1 MNNPTAL
8 AMGGLLCLAAVLGI
22 GRFVFTPI
30 VPLMMEDLAMSKS
43 VAGLMASFNF
53 AGYLIGA
60 LLASADLGFNPRRRW
75 LLASLA
81 LSAITTAGMG
91 CTTSSVLFFLLRFLG
106 GVASAFVMVLGS
118 TLVLNGL
125 VSAGQPRLAALHF
138 AGVGTGITASAIA
151 VSILTAL
158 GGDWRSLWFASGLLA
173 LACLVA
179 AAFLIPE
186 SHRDSQQPPSST
198 AGASGGFRK
207 LLIAYGLFG
216 FGYVVT
222 STFLVAI
229 VRASEQAKSLEPFV
243 WIAVGA
249 SAAPS
254 ILFWD
259 LCARR
264 IGIAQ
269 AFAAACV
276 VEATGVVAS
285 VVWQSQ
291 IGMLAAAIFLG
302 GTFMGLTALG
312 LIESRRRAPADP
324 RRALALM
331 VAAFGFGQI
340 LGPAFAGAVYDSTGS
355 FFIPSIA
362 AASALVAAA
371 FLVLPSR

>member
-1 MNNPTAL
+1 
-8 AMGGLLCLAAVLGI
+8 MGL
-22 GRFVFTPI
+22 TT
-30 VPLMMEDLAMSKS
+30 
-43 VAGLMASFNF
+43 
-53 AGYLIGA
+53 
-60 LLASADLGFNPRRRW
+60 
-75 LLASLA
+75 
-81 LSAITTAGMG
+81 LSAM
-91 CTTSSVLFFLLRFLG
+91 FFLLRFVG
-106 GVASAFVMVLGS
+106 GIASAVVMVLAS

-125 VSAGQPRLAALHF
+125 AHSGRPQLAALHF

-151 VSILTAL
+151 VSIVTAF

-173 LACLVA
+173 LACLSAVTH
-179 AAFLIPE
+179 LIPE
-186 SHRDSQQPPSST
+186 GHRDAQQPPSST
-198 AGASGGFRK
+198 AGASGGFCK

-216 FGYVVT
+216 FGYVIT

-229 VRASEQAKSLEPFV
+229 VRSSVQARSLEPFV

-254 ILFWD
+254 IFFWD

-264 IGIAQ
+264 IGIAH
-269 AFAAACV
+269 AFAAASV

-291 IGMLAAAIFLG
+291 LGMLVAAILLG

-324 RRALALM
+324 GRALALM

-340 LGPAFAGAVYDSTGS
+340 LGPALAGIAYDVTGS
-355 FFIPSIA
+355 FFTSSIA
-362 AASALVAAA
+362 AACALVAAA
-371 FLVLPSR
+371 FLVLPSK